1 MQAAHDVGSKTSIA
15 CRSIVIFSYTCQFA
29 TFEAII
35 VCFVIRED
43 VLYVLLVTIA
53 L

>member
-1 MQAAHDVGSKTSIA
+1 VQAAHDVGSKTSVA
-15 CRSIVIFSYTCQFA
+15 CRSKVIFSFSYLFA
-29 TFEAII
+29 TLGAMI

-53 L
+53 V